1 MRERRPRVALVR
13 NGRLLPVSLGHF
25 CPPSALAGP
34 LGQVGLPTCSQPDR
48 DSPAVRPPLTF
59 PHPRF
64 FQMFK
69 GPDKD
74 IEFIYTAPSSA
85 ICGVSL
91 DVGGKKE
98 YLIAGVC
105 AGADANALRDLSGL
119 CVPAPGAGRR
129 GRGLPRRNKVNREET
144 KSTNSHRKFK
154 VRRHTEVR
162 TFALGS

>member
-34 LGQVGLPTCSQPDR
+34 LGQVGLPTCSRPDQ

-105 AGADANALRDLSGL
+105 VGSRLVRAVCPGSG
-119 CVPAPGAGRR
+119 GGQAGRR
-129 GRGLPRRNKVNREET
+129 LTEKKQSQPIVIGNSRSGDTRR
-144 KSTNSHRKFK
+144 
-154 VRRHTEVR
+154 
-162 TFALGS
+162 